1 MAPLNL
7 GLAFPRPTKEYHS
20 SAYPA
25 ISPSRSELGL
35 KGKTVLITGGAT
47 GIGLETSKAFSE
59 AGASVVAILARSKE
73 PMMKAKETIE
83 AEFPQTKVVPLVS
96 SVTDA
101 DRVSEVVQELGTID
115 ILVLNAGIMHKPGP
129 TLSIDSKDVLSVFET
144 NVLGPLNV
152 LKAFMALPPR
162 EEGSQRTIIHTSTAG
177 VGFVMPGVTAYNAS
191 KSAMTYLMRA
201 LDAEL
206 RDQGVRI
213 FSFHPAIAFTD
224 MARDTM
230 GVGPDSFAYD
240 TRTLTFKTK
249 HCNAHA
255 YDSQWTFLPALLCG
269 FVARKPISYVAS
281 FCGRIG
287 M

>member
-25 ISPSRSELGL
+25 ISPLRDELNL
-35 KGKTVLITGGAT
+35 KGETVLITGGAT
-47 GIGLETSKAFSE
+47 GIGLETSKAFAQ
-59 AGASVVAILARSKE
+59 AGASIIAILARSKD
-73 PMMKAKETIE
+73 PMSRAKEEIE
-83 AEFPQTKVVPLVS
+83 AKYPGTKVIPLVA
-96 SVTDA
+96 SVTDV
-101 DRVSEVVQELGTID
+101 DRVSEVVNELGTID

-129 TLSIDSKDVLSVFET
+129 TLSIDPKDILSVFET

-152 LKAFMALPPR
+152 IRAFMALSPR
-162 EEGSQRTIIHTSTAG
+162 KEGASRTIIHTSTAG

-191 KSAMTYLMRA
+191 KSAMTYLMRG
-201 LDAEL
+201 LDSEL
-206 RDQGVRI
+206 REQSVRI

-240 TRTLTFKTK
+240 TCTSQEKLNISCILTASSGPSSRL
-249 HCNAHA
+249 CR
-255 YDSQWTFLPALLCG
+255 LALQPG
-269 FVARKPISYVAS
+269 S
-281 FCGRIG
+281 
-287 M
+287 